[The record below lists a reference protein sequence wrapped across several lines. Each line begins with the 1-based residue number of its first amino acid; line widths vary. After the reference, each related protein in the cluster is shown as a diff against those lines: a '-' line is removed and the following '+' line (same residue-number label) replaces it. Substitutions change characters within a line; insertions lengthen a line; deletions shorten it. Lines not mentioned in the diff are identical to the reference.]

1 MRLLEPLN
9 GLKMAQ
15 GHACVHLIFFITMML
30 IDTDVTIN
38 LSHGSGKKDVVDNHE
53 ALLADRA
60 IGFRQLHDEI
70 ANDIIVMSGGS
81 AK

>member
-1 MRLLEPLN
+1 MDQ
-9 GLKMAQ
+9 A
-15 GHACVHLIFFITMML
+15 
-30 IDTDVTIN
+30 
-38 LSHGSGKKDVVDNHE
+38 KKDVVDNHE